1 MNPLQI
7 AGNHGTSA
15 KCGKTCNQ
23 CKAREKLGTS
33 AKRAGK
39 TAGEP
44 FQSVVKHLTGGKR
57 GKHKT
62 VKSLLFTKLFDQ
74 EGSTLFLYFM
84 TLECIN

>member
-1 MNPLQI
+1 MNPLQS
-7 AGNHGTSA
+7 AGN
-15 KCGKTCNQ
+15 C
-23 CKAREKLGTS
+23 GTS

-39 TAGEP
+39 TAGGP
-44 FQSVVKHLTGGKR
+44 FQSVVKHVTGGKR

-62 VKSLLFTKLFDQ
+62 VKSRLFTKLIDQ